1 MRPRALEDELVVNS
15 MLPWMGWSGP
25 VNLALSQATCVELR
39 RIGMGVGDGGVT
51 LQQLLAR
58 LFADRPDLRPDD
70 VNCRLA
76 SAMLKPDGEHI
87 WTLQRRRGGGAKSLP
102 ESD

>member
-1 MRPRALEDELVVNS
+1 
-15 MLPWMGWSGP
+15 MGWSGP

-39 RIGMGVGDGGVT
+39 RIGMGMGDGGVT

-58 LFADRPDLRPDD
+58 LFADRPDLRPDE

-76 SAMLKPDGEHI
+76 SAMLKPDAEHI
-87 WTLQRRRGGGAKSLP
+87 WAVQRRAGGRSRSAR
-102 ESD
+102 EID